1 METCFRITH
10 KYHLRFSQSRLTYHT
25 SEWSIHESE
34 HPMHMMSFRLQIKC
48 ISLLDLDESKMVLS
62 DFWFDNLGDKTIA

>member
-1 METCFRITH
+1 
-10 KYHLRFSQSRLTYHT
+10 
-25 SEWSIHESE
+25 
-34 HPMHMMSFRLQIKC
+34 MHMMSFRLQIKC